1 LLGIAA
7 ERALDRLN
15 ARPVPTRFR
24 HCDRITRGQTG
35 GCDPFDTAGRTCSLE
50 VHVMTRPAIR
60 TAAILVAAL
69 VTFSACA
76 TANAP
81 SATPT
86 GSGSGSP
93 AAAVQPTHPVE
104 FVISTAPGG
113 GSDIYAR
120 AMATI
125 IENKKLSPQPVTPL
139 NKEGGSGAVAFGY
152 VYDKT
157 GDMHYVMITLN
168 SFFTTLITQKTAY
181 RATDFTPIAN
191 LALDPFY
198 LWVKDD
204 SPWKTAQDFVDAAK
218 KDSLTVSGTGAKQE
232 DEALFRR
239 IEDTM
244 KTKPFTYLS
253 QRSGA
258 EVAAALAGKQ
268 GGTVATVNNPS
279 EGLTLYQ
286 ANPKQLRPLCA
297 FTPASP
303 TTGVYSGLATC
314 KSQGIPI
321 DDYFIMRAIMAPPGL
336 SPGQQAF
343 WVDVF
348 KKVFDSDEWKKFM
361 SDNALQPDFKSGL
374 EFRQFILQYQQLHQ
388 EIATK
393 FKWV

>member
-1 LLGIAA
+1 M
-7 ERALDRLN
+7 
-15 ARPVPTRFR
+15 
-24 HCDRITRGQTG
+24 
-35 GCDPFDTAGRTCSLE
+35 E
-50 VHVMTRPAIR
+50 VRVMSRSAIR
-60 TAAILVAAL
+60 IAAILAATL
-69 VTFSACA
+69 VTLSACA

-81 SATPT
+81 SPTPAA
-86 GSGSGSP
+86 SAS
-93 AAAVQPTHPVE
+93 AAAVVPTHPVE

-125 IENKKLSPQPVTPL
+125 IETKKFSPQPVTPL
-139 NKEGGSGAVAFGY
+139 NKEGGSGAVAFQY
-152 VYDKT
+152 VFEKT
-157 GDMHYVMITLN
+157 GDMHYIMITLN
-168 SFFTTLITQKTAY
+168 SFFTTIIVQKTPFK
-181 RATDFTPIAN
+181 ATDFTPIAN
-191 LALDPFY
+191 LALDPFF
-198 LWVKDD
+198 LWVNDD
-204 SPWKTAQDFVDAAK
+204 SPWKTAQDFITAAK
-218 KDSLTVSGTGAKQE
+218 ADSLTVSGTGAKQE

-286 ANPKQLRPLCA
+286 ASPRQLRPLCA

-303 TTGVYSGLATC
+303 TTGIYSGLATC

-343 WVDVF
+343 WVGAF
-348 KKVFDSDEWKKFM
+348 
-361 SDNALQPDFKSGL
+361 
-374 EFRQFILQYQQLHQ
+374 
-388 EIATK
+388 
-393 FKWV
+393 